1 MNKRITI
8 IIILLIILFLL
19 YKHQREKYG
28 SGALL
33 QLYAKGPQDR
43 YLTDNKYSYPY
54 FPYNPVYPYYGYY
67 GYGPLRSPF
76 LWNEPTRFRN
86 NHAPYLLLTPDY
98 MYYDIY

>member
-1 MNKRITI
+1 MNNRIII

-19 YKHQREKYG
+19 YKHQQEKYG

-43 YLTDNKYSYPY
+43 YLT
-54 FPYNPVYPYYGYY
+54 YNPVYPYYGYY

-76 LWNEPTRFRN
+76 LWNEPTRFRH